1 MQLGL
6 NSTEV
11 EVEEFS
17 LITIIQGKSRYESI
31 TSVTLD
37 SIRYFYVTELEGF
50 RILATQARQLIGLAG
65 HTGEIK
71 VVRIVILWK
80 YGVTRNCF

>member
-11 EVEEFS
+11 EVEEYS
-17 LITIIQGKSRYESI
+17 LITEIQGKSRYESI

-37 SIRYFYVTELEGF
+37 SIR
-50 RILATQARQLIGLAG
+50 
-65 HTGEIK
+65 
-71 VVRIVILWK
+71 
-80 YGVTRNCF
+80 